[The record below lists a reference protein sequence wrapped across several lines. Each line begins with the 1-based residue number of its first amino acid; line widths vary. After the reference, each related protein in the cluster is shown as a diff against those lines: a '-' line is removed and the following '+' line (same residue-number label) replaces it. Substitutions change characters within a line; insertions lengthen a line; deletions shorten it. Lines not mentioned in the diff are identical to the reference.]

1 MARTKKT
8 VDKEHLRQRR
18 VELYDAIARGELT
31 LQHAVKE
38 MRSISRLTQAEFASH
53 RGVSTKTIKEIENG
67 KGNPTVQTLNRIGQF
82 FGLEVAFVR
91 SENLRE
97 RKMPAVTTEAPPPP
111 PPAAMRYPLD
121 DAQNLILRLE
131 DLKKLASPSTELQEL
146 LKNLESNLKITDPIR
161 ALQKEYEAIEKARQV
176 IGAAEQIQRQIQ
188 PPAALTQWLSDL
200 DRVNKIL
207 APLNLQ
213 KLTGKK

>member
-18 VELYDAIARGELT
+18 VELYDAIAKGELT

-53 RGVSTKTIKEIENG
+53 RGVSTKTIKEIESG

-97 RKMPAVTTEAPPPP
+97 RKMPAVTTEAPP

-146 LKNLESNLKITDPIR
+146 LKNLESNLKITDPTR
-161 ALQKEYEAIEKARQV
+161 ALQKEYGAIEKARQV

-207 APLNLQ
+207 DPLNLQ

>member
-1 MARTKKT
+1 MARTKKP

-18 VELYDAIARGELT
+18 AELYDAIAKGELT

-38 MRSISRLTQAEFASH
+38 MRNISRLTQAEFATH
-53 RGVSTKTIKEIENG
+53 RGVSTKTIKEIESG

-91 SENLRE
+91 SESLRGQKPQLATAE
-97 RKMPAVTTEAPPPP
+97 VPP
-111 PPAAMRYPLD
+111 PPATMRDPVD
-121 DAQNLILRLE
+121 DARNLMLRLE
-131 DLKKLASPSTELQEL
+131 DIKNLASPSTELQEL
-146 LKNLESNLKITDPIR
+146 LKNLESNLKVTDSTR
-161 ALQKEYEAIEKARQV
+161 ALQKEIEAIAKAGQV
-176 IGAAEQIQRQIQ
+176 ISAAEKMQRQIQ

-200 DRVNKIL
+200 DKVNKIL
-207 APLNLQ
+207 TPLNLP